1 MQSFPQSYRRSQD
14 EIYWIMLNM
23 EDFPGVRGKSTAQM
37 QDINTFLDAG
47 WDFEGESANGEEDI
61 WFMPENGYPKLAG
74 SAGST
79 SGSNPA
85 DMNEDGYV
93 DILDFA
99 IFSENWLIAD

>member
-1 MQSFPQSYRRSQD
+1 
-14 EIYWIMLNM
+14 M